1 MADPLR
7 HDCKLDMAEEIL
19 NFIANNS
26 SSEAVVIRT
35 MITDALELT
44 EEDMEDAAEIVTD
57 FSRMIKNQ
65 RY

>member
-7 HDCKLDMAEEIL
+7 HDCKLDVAEEIL

-26 SSEAVVIRT
+26 DAEDARVIIR
-35 MITDALELT
+35 DALGLT
-44 EEDMEDAAEIVTD
+44 EEDMEDAAEVVTD
-57 FSRMIKNQ
+57 FSRLMKNQ